1 MVFEKLAE
9 ILAEKLDCD
18 IEEIT
23 EDRSFQS
30 MGIDSLDTVA
40 VFMELEDRL
49 DKNLDVDFDK
59 GINTVGDMVRFVE
72 EAMKCSGKVH
82 MISKEKIARINEL
95 AAKKKASGLTEEE
108 KAEQAQLRKEYIEAI
123 RHNTRKQLDRI
134 RFVEDMTPE
143 ELEAEKKKNMN

>member
-49 DKNLDVDFDK
+49 EENLDVDFDK
-59 GINTVGDMVRFVE
+59 GINTGGDMVRFVE
-72 EAMKCSGKVH
+72 EAMK
-82 MISKEKIARINEL
+82 
-95 AAKKKASGLTEEE
+95 
-108 KAEQAQLRKEYIEAI
+108 
-123 RHNTRKQLDRI
+123 
-134 RFVEDMTPE
+134 
-143 ELEAEKKKNMN
+143 

>member
-18 IEEIT
+18 IEDIT

-72 EAMKCSGKVH
+72 EAMK
-82 MISKEKIARINEL
+82 
-95 AAKKKASGLTEEE
+95 
-108 KAEQAQLRKEYIEAI
+108 
-123 RHNTRKQLDRI
+123 
-134 RFVEDMTPE
+134 
-143 ELEAEKKKNMN
+143 

>member
-18 IEEIT
+18 IEDIT

-40 VFMELEDRL
+40 VFMELDDRL

-72 EAMKCSGKVH
+72 EAMK
-82 MISKEKIARINEL
+82 
-95 AAKKKASGLTEEE
+95 
-108 KAEQAQLRKEYIEAI
+108 
-123 RHNTRKQLDRI
+123 
-134 RFVEDMTPE
+134 
-143 ELEAEKKKNMN
+143 

>member
-49 DKNLDVDFDK
+49 EENLDVDFDK

-72 EAMKCSGKVH
+72 EAMK
-82 MISKEKIARINEL
+82 
-95 AAKKKASGLTEEE
+95 
-108 KAEQAQLRKEYIEAI
+108 
-123 RHNTRKQLDRI
+123 
-134 RFVEDMTPE
+134 
-143 ELEAEKKKNMN
+143 

>member
-1 MVFEKLAE
+1 
-9 ILAEKLDCD
+9 
-18 IEEIT
+18 
-23 EDRSFQS
+23 
-30 MGIDSLDTVA
+30 
-40 VFMELEDRL
+40 
-49 DKNLDVDFDK
+49 
-59 GINTVGDMVRFVE
+59 
-72 EAMKCSGKVH
+72 

>member
-18 IEEIT
+18 IEDIT
-23 EDRSFQS
+23 EDKTFQS

-72 EAMKCSGKVH
+72 EAMK
-82 MISKEKIARINEL
+82 
-95 AAKKKASGLTEEE
+95 
-108 KAEQAQLRKEYIEAI
+108 
-123 RHNTRKQLDRI
+123 
-134 RFVEDMTPE
+134 
-143 ELEAEKKKNMN
+143 

>member
-1 MVFEKLAE
+1 MVFDKLAE

-18 IEEIT
+18 ISDIT
-23 EDRSFQS
+23 EDKSFQS

-72 EAMKCSGKVH
+72 EAMK
-82 MISKEKIARINEL
+82 
-95 AAKKKASGLTEEE
+95 
-108 KAEQAQLRKEYIEAI
+108 
-123 RHNTRKQLDRI
+123 
-134 RFVEDMTPE
+134 
-143 ELEAEKKKNMN
+143 

>member
-18 IEEIT
+18 IEDIM
-23 EDRSFQS
+23 EDKSFQS

-72 EAMKCSGKVH
+72 EAMK
-82 MISKEKIARINEL
+82 
-95 AAKKKASGLTEEE
+95 
-108 KAEQAQLRKEYIEAI
+108 
-123 RHNTRKQLDRI
+123 
-134 RFVEDMTPE
+134 
-143 ELEAEKKKNMN
+143 

>member
-18 IEEIT
+18 IEDIT
-23 EDRSFQS
+23 EDKSFQS

-72 EAMKCSGKVH
+72 EAMK
-82 MISKEKIARINEL
+82 
-95 AAKKKASGLTEEE
+95 
-108 KAEQAQLRKEYIEAI
+108 
-123 RHNTRKQLDRI
+123 
-134 RFVEDMTPE
+134 
-143 ELEAEKKKNMN
+143 